1 MLVNKIL
8 KPKGKEENFMQ
19 PQEKLLKL
27 REILC
32 EEVSSEIISQYYA
45 DHPEQ
50 TYHGPRPKGI
60 ISMVDPSGNLLFGK
74 KYELI
79 TNNGCRSIIS
89 SCALLTF
96 SKSKAYTFMFY
107 GDDILREF
115 NHFSLHFDSPE
126 SDRNFNYFA
135 KDNHKANASYGQ
147 DEYEY
152 FLKNE
157 EMLENPE
164 FKEHFL
170 ELIQDIAPERV
181 SEVQELLA

>member
-1 MLVNKIL
+1 MS
-8 KPKGKEENFMQ
+8 

-50 TYHGPRPKGI
+50 TYRGQHPKGI
-60 ISMVDPSGNLLFGK
+60 IDKVGTSGNLLFCE

-79 TNNGCRSIIS
+79 TNNGCRSVIS
-89 SCALLTF
+89 SCTMLTF
-96 SKSKAYTFMFY
+96 SQSKAYTFMFY
-107 GDDILREF
+107 GNDVLGEF

-135 KDNHKANASYGQ
+135 KDNHKVNAPYGN
-147 DEYEY
+147 DEYDY

-157 EMLENPE
+157 EMLEHPE
-164 FKEHFL
+164 FKKYFAMF
-170 ELIQDIAPERV
+170 IQDIAPERY